1 MTQKRGLGRGL
12 GALIPGAGSA
22 PAPEQELRTRSTVRT
37 RSDQEEQSVSERPVD
52 MFFSGE
58 EISEEARRQRDRGPR
73 QDLAG
78 DMARDAAKRRGRDRK
93 STRLNSSHVAISYA
107 GFCLIKKNRTAI
119 GIVIR

>member
-73 QDLAG
+73 QDRSEEHTSELQS
-78 DMARDAAKRRGRDRK
+78 RGHLVCRLLLEKKK
-93 STRLNSSHVAISYA
+93 SGSGCASVPCDFGR
-107 GFCLIKKNRTAI
+107 
-119 GIVIR
+119 

>member
-1 MTQKRGLGRGL
+1 MTQQRGLGRGL
-12 GALIPGAGSA
+12 RAWIPGAGSA

-37 RSDQEEQSVSERPVD
+37 RSDQEAQSVSERPVD

-78 DMARDAAKRRGRDRK
+78 DMARDAAKRRGRG
-93 STRLNSSHVAISYA
+93 TTSSGAQT
-107 GFCLIKKNRTAI
+107 GKNRTSRSATSEI
-119 GIVIR
+119 GRAHV